1 VLKRWIALAAFL
13 VVAGGLPLQPAESP
27 SGRYAVILQDP
38 PVGSFAAGQSPQA
51 VRGSAAVEYEAKVL
65 AAQASMRS
73 QIESRGVRVTGAVQT
88 LLNAVFVEASE
99 AEAAQIRTMPGVSGV
114 VPVKRF
120 SFKLNRALPL
130 MNVAAAW
137 TKLGGVGN
145 AGAGIKIAI
154 IDSGIDQN
162 HPAFQDASLS
172 IPAGYPRCTGLDC
185 NYTNNKV
192 IAARS
197 YIAQLGAG
205 APGNPAA
212 ESRPDDV
219 SPRDHLGHGTAL
231 AMIAAG
237 QTNTGPAATITGV
250 APKAWLG
257 SYKVFGS
264 PGVNDYTSGDVII
277 KALEDALSD
286 GMNIA
291 SLSIG
296 SPAFYG
302 PLDTGATCGQNAG
315 VPCDTEAMAVENAV
329 KAGMLVVVAAGNEG
343 DIGSQAP
350 TLGTV
355 GSPADAPSAIAV
367 GATTNSHTFTESL
380 HVLGSAVPANLQLIN
395 ALFGDGAIPST
406 PVTARLIDVT
416 TLGNNGLACTSL
428 PANSLTGAIA
438 LIQRGTCNFS
448 AKALN
453 ALSAGAVGIVF
464 YQSAGLDD
472 LLVPSGLT
480 SISIP
485 AVMIGYTNGVALKS
499 YLAANPGTQVSLD
512 PAIAEQLVSTYNTIA
527 SFSSRGPVIGG
538 ASMKPDMVAVGTDV
552 YMAAQ
557 TYDPNGFL
565 YDATGYSFA
574 SGTSFSTPMVAGAA
588 ALVLQANPG
597 FTPAQ
602 VKSALANT
610 ATQDVTDGGVTA
622 GANSVGA
629 GKLDAGAAVQTSVAV
644 TPPTV
649 YFGALAA
656 GQRSVS
662 KALTLTNTG
671 TSPVNLTFSV
681 TARAGNP
688 ITLSKNSL
696 ALSPGQSGTVNAILS
711 GSVSAG
717 FYDGGIAIQG
727 AQQALR
733 VPYGYAVGDGVPA
746 DIIPISGDCFE
757 GLTRGAMTTGPL
769 GFELVDH
776 FGVPVSGRTVQFG
789 VTSGGGSIQNPDP
802 QTDSFGIA
810 MADATLGPR
819 AGSQQS
825 FFGQAGGLSFTYI
838 GDVRVQPA
846 IMTNG
851 AVNAASFTAAGGAAP
866 GSYLALF
873 GTGLSD
879 LALAS
884 SGPNLMP
891 ALIGGNEQCG
901 GVGVSVSF
909 YVPAA
914 KLSVPGYM
922 IYVSPNQVNVLL
934 PWELSGQ
941 SSAQMKVSIGTVSGA
956 VYTLPLATYSPG
968 VYEYLDQGT
977 NQLLAIGLDDT
988 GMLIGSASAA
998 LRGHVVK
1005 LYLNGL
1011 GPVDQ
1016 PPPSG
1021 HPVASAP
1028 PVNTLAQPTVTIGGS
1043 TATVQ
1048 FSGLSPLAP
1057 ALYEI
1062 DFVVPSNAPTGVQP
1076 LAVSIGG
1083 AAAAVSKMPVQ

>member
-1 VLKRWIALAAFL
+1 MLRRWAALAAFL
-13 VVAGGLPLQPAESP
+13 VVAGWLPLQPAESP
-27 SGRYAVILQDP
+27 SGRYAVILQDQP
-38 PVGSFAAGQSPQA
+38 SAGFAARRSPQS
-51 VRGSAAVEYEAKVL
+51 VRDSAAVAYEAQVL
-65 AAQASMRS
+65 AAQTSLRS
-73 QIESRGVRVTGAVQT
+73 QIESRGLRVTGAVQT
-88 LLNAVFVEASE
+88 LLNAVFVKASE

-120 SFKLNRALPL
+120 RLKLNRALPL

-137 TKLGGVGN
+137 SKLGGVGN
-145 AGAGIKIAI
+145 AGAGVKIAI
-154 IDSGIDQN
+154 IDSGIDQT
-162 HPAFQDASLS
+162 HPAFQDPSLS
-172 IPAGYPRCTGLDC
+172 IPADYPRCTGRDC
-185 NYTNNKV
+185 DYTNNKV

-219 SPRDHLGHGTAL
+219 SPRDHVGHGTAL

-237 QTNTGPAATITGV
+237 RTNAGPGATITGV
-250 APKAWLG
+250 APQAWLG

-264 PGVNDYTSGDVII
+264 PGVNDYSSGDVII
-277 KALEDALSD
+277 KALDDALND
-286 GMNIA
+286 GMDIA

-296 SPAFYG
+296 SPAIYG
-302 PLDTGATCGQNAG
+302 PLDTGATCGQNPG
-315 VPCDTEAMAVENAV
+315 VPCDAEAMAVENAV

-343 DIGSQAP
+343 DIGFQLP
-350 TLGTV
+350 TLGTI

-380 HVLGSAVPANLQLIN
+380 RTLGSAVPANLQLIN

-406 PVTARLIDVT
+406 PLTARLIDVT

-438 LIQRGTCNFS
+438 LIQRGSCNFS
-448 AKALN
+448 VKALN
-453 ALSAGAVGIVF
+453 ALNAGAVGVVF
-464 YQSAGLDD
+464 YQSTGLDD
-472 LLVPSGLT
+472 LIVPSGLS
-480 SISIP
+480 SIGIP
-485 AVMIGYTNGVALKS
+485 GVMIGYTNGVALKS

-512 PAIAEQLVSTYNTIA
+512 PTLAEQLVSTFNTIA

-557 TYDPNGFL
+557 TFDPNGFL
-565 YDATGYSFA
+565 YDPSGYSFA
-574 SGTSFSTPMVAGAA
+574 SGTSFATPMVAGAA

-602 VKSALANT
+602 LKSALTNT

-622 GANSVGA
+622 GTHSVGA
-629 GKLDAGAAVQTSVAV
+629 GKLDAGAAVGSTVMV
-644 TPPTV
+644 TPATV
-649 YFGALAA
+649 YFGALTT
-656 GQRSVS
+656 GQRNVS
-662 KALTLTNTG
+662 QALTLTNTG
-671 TSPVNLTFSV
+671 ASAVSLTFGV
-681 TARAGNP
+681 TARVGNP
-688 ITLSKNSL
+688 IALDKNSL

-711 GSVSAG
+711 GLVSATG
-717 FYDGGIAIQG
+717 FYDGGITIQG
-727 AQQALR
+727 TGQTLR
-733 VPYGYAVGDGVPA
+733 VPYGYVVGDGVPA
-746 DIIPISGDCFE
+746 DIISMSGDCFE
-757 GLTRGAMTTGPL
+757 GPAGGAMTTGPL
-769 GFELVDH
+769 GFELVDQ
-776 FGVPVSGRTVQFG
+776 FGVPVPGRTVQFG
-789 VTSGGGSIQNPDP
+789 VRTGGGSIQNSNAR
-802 QTDSFGIA
+802 TDAYGMAF
-810 MADATLGPR
+810 ADATLGSS
-819 AGSQQS
+819 AGSQT
-825 FFGQAGGLSFTYI
+825 FFAQAGGQSLTFS
-838 GDVRVQPA
+838 GDARIRPTLFA
-846 IMTNG
+846 NG

-866 GSYLALF
+866 GSYIALF

-879 LALAS
+879 LTVSS

-891 ALIGGNEQCG
+891 SLMGGDEVCG
-901 GVGVSVSF
+901 PVGVSVSF
-909 YVPAA
+909 DVPAA
-914 KLSVPGYM
+914 GLSFPGYM

-941 SSAQMKVSIGTVSGA
+941 SSAQMKVSIGTVSGT
-956 VYTLPLATYSPG
+956 VYTLPLAQFSPG
-968 VYEYLDQGT
+968 VFEYVDQGT
-977 NQLLAIGLDDT
+977 NQLMAIGLDDT

-1016 PPPSG
+1016 PPASG
-1021 HPVASAP
+1021 QPAASSP
-1028 PVNTLAQPTVTIGGS
+1028 RVNTLAQPTLTIGGKA
-1043 TATVQ
+1043 ATVQ

-1062 DFVVPSNAPTGVQP
+1062 DFVVPSDAPIGVQP

-1083 AAAAVSKMPVQ
+1083 VAAVNSKMPVQ